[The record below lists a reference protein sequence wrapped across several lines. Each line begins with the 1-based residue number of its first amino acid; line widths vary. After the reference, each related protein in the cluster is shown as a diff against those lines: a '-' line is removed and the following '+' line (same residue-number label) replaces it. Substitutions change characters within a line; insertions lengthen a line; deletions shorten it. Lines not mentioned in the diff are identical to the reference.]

1 MCLVCILATVL
12 GAPFSEGG
20 AVLYIECNLALSEK
34 LIAQKEMVI
43 TSALVW
49 RKRSGALDCGLLAM
63 AASDDDFPRWT
74 DCRSAV

>member
-1 MCLVCILATVL
+1 MMCLVCILATVL
-12 GAPFSEGG
+12 G

-34 LIAQKEMVI
+34 LIAQKETVI

-63 AASDDDFPRWT
+63 VADDDDFP